1 MLYSCMVKNEKV
13 QKIQLLKRD
22 KCVSLLSS
30 LLKPKKKKNKPIDC
44 RQAASHEIT
53 YMSLE
58 LGVNQKSTDLHLIC
72 DKQKKRKGT
81 ILVLT
86 IILIPVIAKIH
97 EAELAF

>member
-1 MLYSCMVKNEKV
+1 MKRSKKFNYSKG
-13 QKIQLLKRD
+13 IKR
-22 KCVSLLSS
+22 CIIVVLSF
-30 LLKPKKKKNKPIDC
+30 KTKKKKNKRIDC

-58 LGVNQKSTDLHLIC
+58 LGVKQKSTDLHLIC

-97 EAELAF
+97 ESELAF

>member
-1 MLYSCMVKNEKV
+1 MP
-13 QKIQLLKRD
+13 
-22 KCVSLLSS
+22 S
-30 LLKPKKKKNKPIDC
+30 LLKPKKKKNKRIDC

-58 LGVNQKSTDLHLIC
+58 LGVKQKSTDLHLIC

-86 IILIPVIAKIH
+86 IIMIPVVIAKIH
-97 EAELAF
+97 ESELAF

>member
-1 MLYSCMVKNEKV
+1 MKRSRKFNYSKG
-13 QKIQLLKRD
+13 IKRGII
-22 KCVSLLSS
+22 VVLSF
-30 LLKPKKKKNKPIDC
+30 KTKKKRKKNKRIDC

-58 LGVNQKSTDLHLIC
+58 LGVKQKSTDLHLIC

-97 EAELAF
+97 ESELAF

>member
-1 MLYSCMVKNEKV
+1 MKRSRKFNYSKG
-13 QKIQLLKRD
+13 IKR
-22 KCVSLLSS
+22 CIIVVLSF
-30 LLKPKKKKNKPIDC
+30 KTKKKNKHMDG

-58 LGVNQKSTDLHLIC
+58 LGVKQKSTDLHLIC

-97 EAELAF
+97 ESELAF

>member
-1 MLYSCMVKNEKV
+1 MKRSRKFNYSKG
-13 QKIQLLKRD
+13 IKRRII
-22 KCVSLLSS
+22 VVLSF
-30 LLKPKKKKNKPIDC
+30 KTKKKKKNKRIDC

-58 LGVNQKSTDLHLIC
+58 LGVKQKSTDLHLIC

-97 EAELAF
+97 ESELAF